1 MMRVAI
7 LTDTNSGISKEE
19 AENIGIYVMPMPI
32 LIDGE
37 VFYEGDKGLNGTDM
51 DNSDSPQE

>member
-1 MMRVAI
+1 MVQCGFFTVKDALSIMIFIFLPNVYE
-7 LTDTNSGISKEE
+7 K
-19 AENIGIYVMPMPI
+19 
-32 LIDGE
+32 